1 MESLLTSALC
11 FLGGENRLIVLFYIV
26 DINLKEIALEMVFMV
41 VARIR
46 RLAVGNLVFEYEFS
60 RAHLCHYIC
69 CVMGLFLWFLFG
81 SLLMNVIGQC
91 LSNTQRD

>member
-26 DINLKEIALEMVFMV
+26 AINLKEIALEMVFMV

-46 RLAVGNLVFEYEFS
+46 RLAVGNLVLEYEFS
-60 RAHLCHYIC
+60 RAHLCPYIC